1 MNAEVTEKLEAAIIL
16 SDKMDGR
23 DNIFT
28 IRTNLSLLL
37 LWRVWDVAVLL
48 LLSSLGGILQRP
60 PDRTLSVFVGIVSGL
75 TKESMTFLSAPC

>member
-16 SDKMDGR
+16 SNKMDGR

-37 LWRVWDVAVLL
+37 LWRVWNIALL
-48 LLSSLGGILQRP
+48 LLSSFGGILQRP